1 MLKYMKFTGLALK
14 NLFSKP
20 VTRNYPAVP
29 RDYPARTRGHVE
41 NDLALCILCGM
52 CAKKCPADA
61 IRVDRPAGNWSI
73 ERFGCIQC
81 GSCIE
86 NCPRKCLSMRQSY
99 PEPGAEKRT
108 DTYHKD
114 PPPKPAPLSP
124 EKIAELKAA
133 KAAREAAAKAA
144 DEKGE

>member
-1 MLKYMKFTGLALK
+1 MLKYMKFTGMALK

-20 VTRNYPAVP
+20 ATRNYPAVP
-29 RDYPARTRGHVE
+29 REYPARTRGHVE
-41 NDLALCILCGM
+41 NDLSMCILCGM

-61 IRVDRPAGNWSI
+61 IQVDRQNGNWTI
-73 ERFGCIQC
+73 HRFGCIQC

-86 NCPRKCLSMRQSY
+86 NCPRKCLSMLQAY
-99 PEPGAEKRT
+99 PAPGTKKRT

-124 EKIAELKAA
+124 EKIAALKAA
-133 KAAREAAAKAA
+133 KAAREAAEK
-144 DEKGE
+144 KGE